1 MYYFLHLCD
10 RNMTTHF
17 SITIYLMFLLTTTHI
32 ESVLHLLLQA
42 IESVKQTPAYRNRL
56 KALEFERT
64 GGISSKKKGNKPMD
78 KKVEDELR
86 NEVDL
91 QIQGVQK
98 PSVWNLC
105 GVQLILLPY
114 LIGKLLIWQI
124 CWFWRYRVKK
134 SPYAWEDACYL
145 TRTSLRMPANTW
157 QNIDE
162 FTKEDLV
169 MKRLWEKANM
179 ERHIAEARRG
189 SKQRRR

>member
-1 MYYFLHLCD
+1 MSLEMKSTYKFREF
-10 RNMTTHF
+10 RN
-17 SITIYLMFLLTTTHI
+17 LL
-32 ESVLHLLLQA
+32 
-42 IESVKQTPAYRNRL
+42 Y
-56 KALEFERT
+56 
-64 GGISSKKKGNKPMD
+64 GISVVSN
-78 KKVEDELR
+78 
-86 NEVDL
+86 
-91 QIQGVQK
+91 
-98 PSVWNLC
+98 
-105 GVQLILLPY
+105 LILLPY

-145 TRTSLRMPANTW
+145 TRTSLRMPASTW